1 MVQVVDDGL
10 FGMSRRFIAFRC
22 DDIDNHFHYQDEDS
36 IGSALAASSEACDFG
51 RALTLG
57 AFVLAKMTRNLVVLE
72 CGQAKMRK
80 SDDKRKARVNSARV
94 KLTRP
99 KEGPSISSQEFLSLK
114 KPKGDLIL
122 SIGGERVSLTSLDRV
137 YWPDE
142 NLTKFDLLCY
152 YLRVNKFILPFLK
165 DRPAILQRYPRGI
178 KAPMF
183 FQQDLE
189 SAPAFIK
196 TARLVN
202 QEGRELHY
210 AVFTTIGSLLHFV
223 NLGTI
228 EQHPW
233 HSTVK
238 HLDKPDY
245 LMLDLDP
252 KQAPWKNVLEVAL
265 VVKGVLDELGLPSF
279 PKTSGSSG
287 IHIYL
292 PLKPKHDY
300 AKIAAVAH
308 GLADEVARR
317 APKIATTQRSLAK
330 RQKQQV
336 YVDAMQNAR
345 GKTIAAAYSARAKP
359 GATVS
364 MPLTWKQIERG
375 VKISD
380 FTIKNVPE
388 LVEKK
393 GDAWKEFFDGQQS
406 LKL

>member
-1 MVQVVDDGL
+1 
-10 FGMSRRFIAFRC
+10 
-22 DDIDNHFHYQDEDS
+22 
-36 IGSALAASSEACDFG
+36 
-51 RALTLG
+51 
-57 AFVLAKMTRNLVVLE
+57 MTKA
-72 CGQAKMRK
+72 GH
-80 SDDKRKARVNSARV
+80 RKAKAKGELSSVRR
-94 KLTRP
+94 TRQ
-99 KEGPSISSQEFLSLK
+99 KSGAGIQVEEFLALR
-114 KPKGDLIL
+114 KPKGNLIL
-122 SIGGERVSLTSLDRV
+122 ESERERVSLTSLDRV

-142 NLTKFDLLCY
+142 KLTKFDLLCY
-152 YLRVNKFILPFLK
+152 YLKVSSYLMPFLK

-183 FQQDLE
+183 FQQDTE
-189 SAPAFIK
+189 SAPAYIK
-196 TARLVN
+196 TVQLVN
-202 QEGRELHY
+202 QEGREVNY
-210 AVFTTIGSLLHFV
+210 SVYTTVGSLLHFV
-223 NLGTI
+223 TLGTI

-233 HSTVK
+233 HSTLK

-252 KQAPWKNVLEVAL
+252 KHAPWENVLDVAL
-265 VVKGVLDELGLPSF
+265 VCKEVFDELGLPSF

-300 AKIAAVAH
+300 RKVAAVAEA
-308 GLADEVARR
+308 LAAEVARR
-317 APKIATTQRSLAK
+317 VPKIATVQRSLAK

-364 MPLTWKQIERG
+364 TPLTWKQIEKG

-380 FTIKNVPE
+380 FTIDNVPL
-388 LVEKK
+388 LVKK
-393 GDAWKEFFDGQQS
+393 NQPWKDFFDCRQE
-406 LKL
+406 LKLTA

>member
-1 MVQVVDDGL
+1 MNQ
-10 FGMSRRFIAFRC
+10 R
-22 DDIDNHFHYQDEDS
+22 NH
-36 IGSALAASSEACDFG
+36 SSGKAG
-51 RALTLG
+51 VKR
-57 AFVLAKMTRNLVVLE
+57 TRE
-72 CGQAKMRK
+72 REGPAI
-80 SDDKRKARVNSARV
+80 S
-94 KLTRP
+94 P
-99 KEGPSISSQEFLSLK
+99 KEFLALK

-122 SIGGERVSLTSLDRV
+122 EIEGERISLTSLDRI
-137 YWPDE
+137 YWPAE
-142 NLTKFDLLCY
+142 KLTKFELLCY
-152 YLRVNKFILPFLK
+152 YLKISPVIMPYLK

-178 KAPMF
+178 NAPMF

-196 TARLVN
+196 TVRLTN

-210 AVFTTIGSLLHFV
+210 AIYTTVGSLLHFV

-233 HSTVK
+233 HSTIK
-238 HLDKPDY
+238 HLTKPDY
-245 LMLDLDP
+245 FMLDLDP
-252 KQAPWKNVLEVAL
+252 KQAPWKNVLEVAM
-265 VVKGVLDELGLPSF
+265 VCKAVFEEFGLPSF

-287 IHIYL
+287 IHIYS
-292 PLKPKHDY
+292 PLKPKY
-300 AKIAAVAH
+300 EYGKIAAVAEAMA
-308 GLADEVARR
+308 GEVAQR

-345 GKTIAAAYSARAKP
+345 GKTIASPYSARAKP

-364 MPLTWKQIERG
+364 MPLTWKQIEKG

-380 FTIKNVPE
+380 FTIKNVPV
-388 LVEKK
+388 LIEKN
-393 GDAWKEFFDGQQS
+393 GDAWKKFFESRQE

>member
-1 MVQVVDDGL
+1 MQRDKKETADKSKGVKRTRSNNG
-10 FGMSRRFIAFRC
+10 A
-22 DDIDNHFHYQDEDS
+22 S
-36 IGSALAASSEACDFG
+36 ITAE
-51 RALTLG
+51 
-57 AFVLAKMTRNLVVLE
+57 
-72 CGQAKMRK
+72 
-80 SDDKRKARVNSARV
+80 
-94 KLTRP
+94 
-99 KEGPSISSQEFLSLK
+99 EFLALK
-114 KPKGDLIL
+114 KPKGDLVLEIE
-122 SIGGERVSLTSLDRV
+122 GERVSLTSLDRV

-142 NLTKFDLLCY
+142 GLTKFDLLSY
-152 YLRVNKFILPFLK
+152 YLKMGPRILPFLK

-178 KAPMF
+178 RAPMF

-196 TARLVN
+196 TVRLTN
-202 QEGRELHY
+202 QEGRELNY
-210 AVFTTIGSLLHFV
+210 AVYTTLGSLLHFV

-238 HLDKPDY
+238 HLDRPDY

-252 KQAPWKNVLEVAL
+252 KEAPWKNVLDVAM
-265 VVKGVLDELGLPSF
+265 VCKEVLDELGLPAF

-287 IHIYL
+287 IHVYL
-292 PLKPKHDY
+292 PLKPKYDFG
-300 AKIAAVAH
+300 KIA
-308 GLADEVARR
+308 EVATALANEVAQR

-345 GKTIAAAYSARAKP
+345 GKTIAAIYSARAKP

-364 MPLTWKQIERG
+364 MPLAWKQVQKG

-380 FTIKNVPE
+380 FTIKNAPVM
-388 LVEKK
+388 LKK
-393 GDAWKEFFDGQQS
+393 SSDAWSKFFDSRQE
-406 LKL
+406 LKLN